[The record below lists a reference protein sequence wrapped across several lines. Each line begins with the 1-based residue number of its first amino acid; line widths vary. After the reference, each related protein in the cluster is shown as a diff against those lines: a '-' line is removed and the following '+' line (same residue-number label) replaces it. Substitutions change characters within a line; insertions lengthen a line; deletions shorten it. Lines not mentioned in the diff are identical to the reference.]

1 MKSGVHLPRVL
12 PEEVVRLTAPLRIGL
27 RSNLGVIVGKSVGEV
42 RHGDTRGCTVTGPVV
57 AKGEVTVLI
66 VRTARNGIDVDLIV
80 IVLARVHQLEATL
93 DRVISQDFR
102 DAVGV
107 RIYRAARVRGVR
119 SASEAVEIPKPA
131 DRRDLVL
138 GGLVARND
146 VGEIN
151 PERLAVEAR

>member
-12 PEEVVRLTAPLRIGL
+12 PEEVVRLAAPLRIGL
-27 RSNLGVIVGKSVGEV
+27 RSNLGVVVGKSVGEV

-80 IVLARVHQLEATL
+80 LVRVHQLEATL

-119 SASEAVEIPKPA
+119 SASEAVEIPKP
-131 DRRDLVL
+131 
-138 GGLVARND
+138 
-146 VGEIN
+146 
-151 PERLAVEAR
+151 